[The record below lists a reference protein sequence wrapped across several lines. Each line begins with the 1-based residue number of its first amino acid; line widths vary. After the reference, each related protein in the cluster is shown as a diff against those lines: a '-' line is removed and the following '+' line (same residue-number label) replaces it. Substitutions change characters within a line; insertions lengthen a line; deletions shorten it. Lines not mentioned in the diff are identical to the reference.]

1 MGKTC
6 VLLRCEGARPEAGF
20 RLTYCRNATL
30 GRRDFYRY
38 LCHALGLH
46 PTTSAANLFLA
57 VEHHIHEMRRDKIHP
72 VFLLDEA
79 HLLHPDMMAHL
90 HILMNYEWDAR
101 ALLSLVLIGLPELE
115 SNLSRRAH
123 RSLLTRIHHR
133 FLLAPATTEDTAE
146 YVRYRL
152 SAAGCNHPSPT
163 TPSPPCTELSQG
175 SLREIDRLA
184 SAALREAA
192 RRKKKLVERDLVT
205 RAVPAR
211 PLRLTPPSAR
221 QLRVD
226 LGVMPIGA
234 EHTRRPRWPSHQR
247 AHPSATMAIT
257 LLAYDAINEPARVHH
272 VLSILI

>member
-1 MGKTC
+1 MTCASALLQGDRRPDPGLPESKAELVAEIEEAVADRQSVLLLGEPGVGKTC
-6 VLLRCEGARPEAGF
+6 VLRALRRRLPEAGF

-46 PTTSAANLFLA
+46 PTTSAANPFLA

-123 RSLLTRIHHR
+123 RSLLTPHPPP
-133 FLLAPATTEDTAE
+133 LPAGTRDYGGYRRARALSP
-146 YVRYRL
+146 VRCRL
-152 SAAGCNHPSPT
+152 
-163 TPSPPCTELSQG
+163 
-175 SLREIDRLA
+175 
-184 SAALREAA
+184 
-192 RRKKKLVERDLVT
+192 
-205 RAVPAR
+205 
-211 PLRLTPPSAR
+211 
-221 QLRVD
+221 
-226 LGVMPIGA
+226 
-234 EHTRRPRWPSHQR
+234 
-247 AHPSATMAIT
+247 
-257 LLAYDAINEPARVHH
+257 
-272 VLSILI
+272 